1 MYDILR
7 NNPIFASLQEEELEY
22 LLKIMERQEY
32 EPNQLVF
39 AINQEARHFFLVEAG
54 SFILYLRNNQVKTFQ
69 KGDLFGEIAVIN
81 ENVRTGSIRALQE
94 STLLAFNGSSL
105 FDDTVVPPRV
115 SLKIIR
121 ALAKKVTNYLR
132 SREQI
137 STLELIQGGENDYV
151 EFKSSIRW
159 DVEKQRNDKLT
170 ERAILKTITAFLNS
184 RGGTLLVGV
193 QDNGEVLGI
202 GQERFMSH
210 DKMLL
215 HLTNQIKEHIGAIHL
230 KFIRFEIEEVEEKYI
245 LRVDCEAA
253 TLPAYYKD
261 HKEDALY
268 IRTGPSTSNLR
279 VSKVYDYIQ
288 LRFTAPNGMDAG

>member
-1 MYDILR
+1 MNEILA
-7 NNPIFASLQEEELEY
+7 NNPIFSPLSVDELDF
-22 LLKIMERQEY
+22 LTKIMERQQY

-39 AINQEARHFFLVEAG
+39 AMNQEARHFYLVESG
-54 SFILYLRNNQVKTFQ
+54 SFILYLRNNQVKTF
-69 KGDLFGEIAVIN
+69 KRGDLFGEIAVIN

-94 STLLAFNGSSL
+94 SSLLAFSGSAL
-105 FDDTVVPPRV
+105 FDDQIVPPTV

-121 ALAKKVTNYLR
+121 SLAKKVTNYLR

-137 STLELIQGGENDYV
+137 STQELIQGGENDYV
-151 EFKSSIRW
+151 EFKSNIRW

-193 QDNGEVLGI
+193 QDDGGVLGI
-202 GQERFMSH
+202 GEERFKSH

-215 HLTNQIKEHIGAIHL
+215 HLTNQIKDHIGAIHL
-230 KFIRFEIEEVEEKYI
+230 KFIRFEIEEIDAKYI

-253 TLPAYYKD
+253 TLPAYYRD

-268 IRTGPSTSNLR
+268 IRTGPSTTNLR

-288 LRFTAPNGMDAG
+288 MRFSTPNGL

>member
-1 MYDILR
+1 MHEILA
-7 NNPIFASLQEEELEY
+7 NNPIFSSLSKEELDF
-22 LLKIMERQEY
+22 LMRIMERQQY

-39 AINQEARHFFLVEAG
+39 AMNQEARHFYLVESG
-54 SFILYLRNNQVKTFQ
+54 SFILYLRNNQVKTF
-69 KGDLFGEIAVIN
+69 KRGDLFGEIAVIN

-94 STLLAFNGSSL
+94 SSLLAFNGNAL
-105 FDDTVVPPRV
+105 FNDQVVPPSV

-121 ALAKKVTNYLR
+121 SLAKKVTNYLR

-137 STLELIQGGENDYV
+137 STQELIQGGENDYV
-151 EFKSSIRW
+151 EFKSNIRW

-193 QDNGEVLGI
+193 QDDGEVLGI
-202 GQERFMSH
+202 GEERFLSH

-215 HLTNQIKEHIGAIHL
+215 HLTNQIKDHIGAIHL
-230 KFIRFEIEEVEEKYI
+230 KFIRFEIEEIDAKYI

-253 TLPAYYKD
+253 TLPAYYRD

-268 IRTGPSTSNLR
+268 IRTGPSTTNLR

-288 LRFTAPNGMDAG
+288 MRFSTPNGL